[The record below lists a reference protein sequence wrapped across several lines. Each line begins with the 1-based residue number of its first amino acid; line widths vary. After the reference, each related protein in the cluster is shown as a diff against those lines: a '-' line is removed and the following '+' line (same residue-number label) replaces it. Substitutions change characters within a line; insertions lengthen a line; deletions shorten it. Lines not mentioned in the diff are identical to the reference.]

1 MGDNLM
7 KEWFKENKWIF
18 VGGIVIVVAIL
29 TPLILFIV
37 RNHLDQKTF
46 EALGPVGDFFGG
58 TTVGLLT
65 LASMLFVIASIS
77 MQRKQLDMQQDELK
91 MQREELSKTREEF
104 ELTNK
109 TLTKQ
114 QFESTFF
121 NMINLHHNLLKDLKG
136 GRQYLE
142 DINIELSGGYSA
154 AVNKYWK
161 NKLYSLKNIDLN
173 KFDDFLL
180 SMDLFEKS
188 HSQFKDRFQNIIRSD
203 IHHEI
208 DLNKNFIE
216 ALQQDINDAI
226 HIEARSDENLIRQIK
241 MFNDASLIERYFK
254 LNYIEQYLK
263 NKHYEIRVTAYHDY
277 TINIE
282 EIYSNLKN
290 EWATYLKKTREE
302 TLIKPLYSLKKTAYE
317 NIYKEHEEQIGHY
330 YRNLYRI
337 MKFIQDEH
345 FSNNSKDNEKEKK
358 KYRGILRAQLSSME
372 LLMLFYNVVYS
383 EKGQKFKAILKG
395 TNFFDDHLIES
406 KFLWANDK
414 EELAAL
420 K

>member
-1 MGDNLM
+1 M

-18 VGGIVIVVAIL
+18 VGGIVIVAAIL
-29 TPLILFIV
+29 TPLILFIG

-91 MQREELSKTREEF
+91 MQREELAKTREEF

-121 NMINLHHNLLKDLKG
+121 NMISLHHNLLEDLEG
-136 GRQYLE
+136 GRYYF
-142 DINIELSGGYSA
+142 NKFYNSLS
-154 AVNKYWK
+154 K
-161 NKLYSLKNIDLN
+161 NYKHSIKLYWANQ
-173 KFDDFLL
+173 LL
-180 SMDLFEKS
+180 
-188 HSQFKDRFQNIIRSD
+188 
-203 IHHEI
+203 
-208 DLNKNFIE
+208 
-216 ALQQDINDAI
+216 
-226 HIEARSDENLIRQIK
+226 
-241 MFNDASLIERYFK
+241 
-254 LNYIEQYLK
+254 
-263 NKHYEIRVTAYHDY
+263 
-277 TINIE
+277 
-282 EIYSNLKN
+282 NLKN
-290 EWATYLKKTREE
+290 RHFDKFKKLLLTIYLNDQKIDNLSNHLHNINSSDFNKINLIKEIEIKSNQYFSRIKSDLIDDFERKEIDGHLERCIDNTFILGYLQTKDSYRLNYKTRHLHDYYNITNVEFFENIEDEWVVNFMKQSRKETLLNPLTFMKKT
-302 TLIKPLYSLKKTAYE
+302 TYE
-317 NIYKEHEEQIGHY
+317 KVYTQKEEQIGHY

-337 MKFIQDEH
+337 VRFIEDEH
-345 FSNNSKDNEKEKK
+345 FSNNSKENEKEKK

-383 EKGQKFKAILKG
+383 EKGEKFKEILKG
-395 TNFFDDHLIES
+395 NNFFDDHLIES

-414 EELAAL
+414 DELAAL

>member
-1 MGDNLM
+1 M

-18 VGGIVIVVAIL
+18 VGGIVIVAAIS

-77 MQRKQLDMQQDELK
+77 MQKKQLDMQQDELK
-91 MQREELSKTREEF
+91 MQREELAKTREEF

-121 NMINLHHNLLKDLKG
+121 NMINLHHNLWKDLEVRRNFFETIYG
-136 GRQYLE
+136 
-142 DINIELSGGYSA
+142 ELRFNYNNF
-154 AVNKYWK
+154 VKKYWESR
-161 NKLYSLKNIDLN
+161 LISLKNEDPIALKKFLRSIYLNNSKVKRFETELKNINRSEINQELIRKLESNNEEYFNDFSDKFNDEFERREIDDLFIEYMNNPYLLDYLLIENSNRFYYYTFDGTIDYTLSNERFIEDLN
-173 KFDDFLL
+173 DEWTISFMK
-180 SMDLFEKS
+180 
-188 HSQFKDRFQNIIRSD
+188 QIR
-203 IHHEI
+203 
-208 DLNKNFIE
+208 K
-216 ALQQDINDAI
+216 
-226 HIEARSDENLIRQIK
+226 
-241 MFNDASLIERYFK
+241 
-254 LNYIEQYLK
+254 
-263 NKHYEIRVTAYHDY
+263 
-277 TINIE
+277 
-282 EIYSNLKN
+282 
-290 EWATYLKKTREE
+290 E
-302 TLIKPLYSLKKTAYE
+302 TLYEPSILKRNAYE
-317 NIYKEHEEQIGHY
+317 KLYNNKEEEIGHY

-337 MKFIQDEH
+337 VKFIQDEN
-345 FSNNSKDNEKEKK
+345 FSTDKIQNEKEQK

-383 EKGQKFKAILKG
+383 KKGEKFKEILKG

-406 KFLWANDK
+406 KLLWANDK

>member
-1 MGDNLM
+1 M

-18 VGGIVIVVAIL
+18 VGGIVIVAAIS

-37 RNHLDQKTF
+37 RNNLDQKTF

-77 MQRKQLDMQQDELK
+77 MQKKQLDMQQDELK
-91 MQREELSKTREEF
+91 MQREELAKTREEF

-121 NMINLHHNLLKDLKG
+121 NMINLHHNLWKDLEVRRNFFETIYG
-136 GRQYLE
+136 
-142 DINIELSGGYSA
+142 ELRFNYNNF
-154 AVNKYWK
+154 VKKYWESR
-161 NKLYSLKNIDLN
+161 LISLKNEDPIALKKFLRSIYLNNSKVKRFETELKNINRSEINQELIRKLESNNEEYFNDFLDKFNDEFERREIDDLFIEYMNNPYLLDYLLIENSNRFYYYTFDGTIDYTLSNERFIEDLN
-173 KFDDFLL
+173 DEWTISFMK
-180 SMDLFEKS
+180 
-188 HSQFKDRFQNIIRSD
+188 QIR
-203 IHHEI
+203 
-208 DLNKNFIE
+208 K
-216 ALQQDINDAI
+216 
-226 HIEARSDENLIRQIK
+226 
-241 MFNDASLIERYFK
+241 
-254 LNYIEQYLK
+254 
-263 NKHYEIRVTAYHDY
+263 
-277 TINIE
+277 
-282 EIYSNLKN
+282 
-290 EWATYLKKTREE
+290 E
-302 TLIKPLYSLKKTAYE
+302 TLYEPSILKRNAYE
-317 NIYKEHEEQIGHY
+317 ELYNNKEEEIGHY

-337 MKFIQDEH
+337 VKFIQDEN
-345 FSNNSKDNEKEKK
+345 FSTDKIQNEKEQK

-383 EKGQKFKAILKG
+383 KKGEKFKEILKG

-406 KFLWANDK
+406 KLLWANDK

>member
-1 MGDNLM
+1 
-7 KEWFKENKWIF
+7 
-18 VGGIVIVVAIL
+18 
-29 TPLILFIV
+29 
-37 RNHLDQKTF
+37 
-46 EALGPVGDFFGG
+46 
-58 TTVGLLT
+58 
-65 LASMLFVIASIS
+65 MLFVIASIS

-91 MQREELSKTREEF
+91 MQREELAKTREEF

-121 NMINLHHNLLKDLKG
+121 NMINLHHNLLKDLDG
-136 GRQYLE
+136 GRTFFENTYHTLWSEYVHAVEKHWAVNLIWLKNHDTHRLKLLLRTIYLN
-142 DINIELSGGYSA
+142 DFKINNLMSELKSYNPSRLNQNLIKEIETKNDNYIKNSLDEISA
-154 AVNKYWK
+154 AFENMK
-161 NKLYSLKNIDLN
+161 I
-173 KFDDFLL
+173 DDFFKECMSNPHLL
-180 SMDLFEKS
+180 SYLLDKDSNRFFYYPANVEFEYNYS
-188 HSQFKDRFQNIIRSD
+188 NVR
-203 IHHEI
+203 
-208 DLNKNFIE
+208 FIE
-216 ALQQDINDAI
+216 
-226 HIEARSDENLIRQIK
+226 E
-241 MFNDASLIERYFK
+241 FNDEW
-254 LNYIEQYLK
+254 
-263 NKHYEIRVTAYHDY
+263 
-277 TINIE
+277 TIDFMKQ
-282 EIYSNLKN
+282 LRK
-290 EWATYLKKTREE
+290 E
-302 TLIKPLYSLKKTAYE
+302 TLIEPLFQLKKLVYE
-317 NIYKEHEEQIGHY
+317 NIYKEKEEQIGHY

-345 FSNNSKDNEKEKK
+345 FSNNFKENEKEKK

>member
-1 MGDNLM
+1 M

-18 VGGIVIVVAIL
+18 VGGIVIVAAIL
-29 TPLILFIV
+29 TPLILFIG

-91 MQREELSKTREEF
+91 MQREELAKTREEF

-121 NMINLHHNLLKDLKG
+121 NMINLHHNLWKDLDG
-136 GRQYLE
+136 GRKFFESIYQ
-142 DINIELSGGYSA
+142 ILSNEYEHG
-154 AVNKYWK
+154 VEKYWK
-161 NKLYSLKNIDLN
+161 INLIEIKNSDTPALKRLLRSIYLASYKVNKLERGLKSYSSSEINLSIVKEIESENEENYNNLLDELNDSFENHDIEYLFQECMNNHHLLEYLLYKDSN
-173 KFDDFLL
+173 KFNYYPANRE
-180 SMDLFEKS
+180 FEYNFS
-188 HSQFKDRFQNIIRSD
+188 NVRFIEEFKD
-203 IHHEI
+203 EWTI
-208 DLNKNFIE
+208 DFMNQLRE
-216 ALQQDINDAI
+216 AT
-226 HIEARSDENLIRQIK
+226 
-241 MFNDASLIERYFK
+241 LIEPLF
-254 LNYIEQYLK
+254 Q
-263 NKHYEIRVTAYHDY
+263 
-277 TINIE
+277 
-282 EIYSNLKN
+282 
-290 EWATYLKKTREE
+290 LKKTV
-302 TLIKPLYSLKKTAYE
+302 YE
-317 NIYKEHEEQIGHY
+317 NVYKEKEEQIGHY

-337 MKFIQDEH
+337 VKFIQDEH
-345 FSNNSKDNEKEKK
+345 FSNNSKENEKEKK

-372 LLMLFYNVVYS
+372 LLMLFYNIVYS

-420 K
+420 N

>member
-1 MGDNLM
+1 M

-18 VGGIVIVVAIL
+18 VGGIVIVAAIL

-77 MQRKQLDMQQDELK
+77 MQRKQLNMQQDELK
-91 MQREELSKTREEF
+91 MQREELAKTREEF

-121 NMINLHHNLLKDLKG
+121 NMINLHHNLLKDLEE
-136 GRQYLE
+136 GRSYFNETYKLLESEYKITVKEYWGNNLIYLE
-142 DINIELSGGYSA
+142 NHEPDKLKHLLRAFCLNNWKVNHLEHLLQETRYSEFMENNLFKEIESQNEQYYISTIENFKAKFEERSIDYWITTCIDDTNVLDYFLGINSMRLSFSNINGL
-154 AVNKYWK
+154 KY
-161 NKLYSLKNIDLN
+161 LISNISFFES
-173 KFDDFLL
+173 FDDEWTIEYIKQIRKETFLNPL
-180 SMDLFEKS
+180 LPLKRLVYEKVYDLK
-188 HSQFKDRFQNIIRSD
+188 
-203 IHHEI
+203 
-208 DLNKNFIE
+208 
-216 ALQQDINDAI
+216 
-226 HIEARSDENLIRQIK
+226 
-241 MFNDASLIERYFK
+241 
-254 LNYIEQYLK
+254 
-263 NKHYEIRVTAYHDY
+263 
-277 TINIE
+277 
-282 EIYSNLKN
+282 
-290 EWATYLKKTREE
+290 
-302 TLIKPLYSLKKTAYE
+302 
-317 NIYKEHEEQIGHY
+317 EEQIGHY

-337 MKFIQDEH
+337 VRFIQDEH
-345 FSNNSKDNEKEKK
+345 FSTDQEENENEKK

-383 EKGQKFKAILKG
+383 KKGEKFREILKG
-395 TNFFDDHLIES
+395 TNFFDDHIIES

>member
-1 MGDNLM
+1 M

-18 VGGIVIVVAIL
+18 VGGIVIVAAIS
-29 TPLILFIV
+29 TPLVLFIV
-37 RNHLDQKTF
+37 RNHLDEDTF
-46 EALGPVGDFFGG
+46 AALGPVGDFFGG

-91 MQREELSKTREEF
+91 MQREELAKTREEF

-121 NMINLHHNLLKDLKG
+121 NMINLHHNLLEGLHG

-142 DINIELSGGYSA
+142 QIHDNLAINYNFVVNNYWENELH
-154 AVNKYWK
+154 
-161 NKLYSLKNIDLN
+161 SLRINDPNRFFDFLQSIFLLKKNIDRIENNKIIKLGLN
-173 KFDDFLL
+173 SGNSPLELIKIDTFDT
-180 SMDLFEKS
+180 E
-188 HSQFKDRFQNIIRSD
+188 
-203 IHHEI
+203 
-208 DLNKNFIE
+208 
-216 ALQQDINDAI
+216 
-226 HIEARSDENLIRQIK
+226 DECNV
-241 MFNDASLIERYFK
+241 LIEEFNTFNSDQ
-254 LNYIEQYLK
+254 LIEKYAKNRFIYQYLK
-263 NKHYEIRVTAYHDY
+263 NNRENSNVVLNTYI
-277 TINIE
+277 INTE
-282 EIYSNLKN
+282 DMFNNLENKQLL
-290 EWATYLKKTREE
+290 YFLKKVKEQ
-302 TLIKPLYSLKKTAYE
+302 TLIKPLSSIKRKAYE
-317 NIYKEHEEQIGHY
+317 KMYKEKEEEIGHY

-337 MKFIQDEH
+337 VKFIQDEN
-345 FSNNSKDNEKEKK
+345 FSNDEEDNKKEQK
-358 KYRGILRAQLSSME
+358 KYIGILRAQLSSME

-383 EKGQKFKAILKG
+383 KKGEKFKDLLEG

-414 EELAAL
+414 DELAAL

>member
-1 MGDNLM
+1 MGDKLM
-7 KEWFKENKWIF
+7 KEWLKENKWIF
-18 VGGIVIVVAIL
+18 VGGIVIVAAIL
-29 TPLILFIV
+29 TPLILFMV
-37 RNHLDQKTF
+37 RNHLDEDTF
-46 EALGPVGDFFGG
+46 AALGPVGDFFGG

-91 MQREELSKTREEF
+91 MQREELAKTREEF

-142 DINIELSGGYSA
+142 DINFELSSRYSTN
-154 AVNKYWK
+154 VNEFWK
-161 NKLYSLKNIDLN
+161 NKLYSLKNNDRN
-173 KFDDFLL
+173 KFNDFLL
-180 SMDLFEKS
+180 SMYLFEKS
-188 HSQFKDRFQNIIRSD
+188 NDQFKDRLENMIRSD
-203 IHHEI
+203 IHNEI
-208 DLNKNFIE
+208 DWNKSFIE
-216 ALQQDINDAI
+216 AIQKDINDAV
-226 HIEARSDENLIRQIK
+226 HMNEHLKEDFKLLDVDQLIQRI
-241 MFNDASLIERYFK
+241 SL
-254 LNYIEQYLK
+254 LNYIYEYL
-263 NKHYEIRVTAYHDY
+263 NYKHHEISVTSYSDF

-282 EIYSNLKN
+282 EIYKDIKS
-290 EWATYLKKTREE
+290 EWSIYFLKKTREE
-302 TLIKPLYSLKKTAYE
+302 TLINPLYSLKKKAYE

-330 YRNLYRI
+330 YRHLYRI
-337 MKFIQDEH
+337 IKFIQDEH
-345 FSNNSKDNEKEKK
+345 FSNNSKENEKEKK

-383 EKGQKFKAILKG
+383 EKGEKFKETLKG
-395 TNFFDDHLIES
+395 TNFFDDHLVES

-414 EELAAL
+414 DELAAL

>member
-7 KEWFKENKWIF
+7 KERFKENKWMF
-18 VGGIVIVVAIL
+18 AGGVVIVVAIL
-29 TPLILFIV
+29 TPLILILV
-37 RNHLDQKTF
+37 RNHLDKKTF

-77 MQRKQLDMQQDELK
+77 MQRKQLDMQQVELK
-91 MQREELSKTREEF
+91 TQREELAKTREEF

-121 NMINLHHNLLKDLKG
+121 NMINLHHNLLKDLE
-136 GRQYLE
+136 GRREYFNENYESLRGE
-142 DINIELSGGYSA
+142 YRSVVENH
-154 AVNKYWK
+154 WK
-161 NKLYSLKNIDLN
+161 EQLNMLKDR
-173 KFDDFLL
+173 KPD
-180 SMDLFEKS
+180 
-188 HSQFKDRFQNIIRSD
+188 QFKK
-203 IHHEI
+203 
-208 DLNKNFIE
+208 L
-216 ALQQDINDAI
+216 LLTMYINN
-226 HIEARSDENLIRQIK
+226 RKVS
-241 MFNDASLIERYFK
+241 
-254 LNYIEQYLK
+254 YLK
-263 NKHYEIRVTAYHDY
+263 NSLNDYENLDFGDNKLMKKIKSDIENNFEDSFSKKKLKVEFAATSIDHRFSESIRDLNILNYFSNKNSYRIVVYGNNESHYRISNVEFFESFQEEELVNFLKQIRRKTLLKPSHLKRIAYEKLY
-277 TINIE
+277 KE
-282 EIYSNLKN
+282 
-290 EWATYLKKTREE
+290 REE
-302 TLIKPLYSLKKTAYE
+302 E
-317 NIYKEHEEQIGHY
+317 IGHY

-337 MKFIQDEH
+337 VRFIQDEI
-345 FSNNSKDNEKEKK
+345 FSTDEEENKKEKK

-383 EKGQKFKAILKG
+383 EKGEKFKSIIKG

-414 EELAAL
+414 VELDAL

>member
-1 MGDNLM
+1 MGDKLM
-7 KEWFKENKWIF
+7 KEWLKENKWIF

-29 TPLILFIV
+29 TPLILFIG
-37 RNHLDQKTF
+37 RNNLDQKTF

-91 MQREELSKTREEF
+91 MQREELAKTREEF

-121 NMINLHHNLLKDLKG
+121 NMINLHHNLLKDLEE
-136 GRQYLE
+136 GRSYFNETYKLLESEYKITVKEYWGNNLIYLE
-142 DINIELSGGYSA
+142 NHEPDKLKHLLRIFCLNNWKVNHLEHLLQETRYSESMENNLFKEIQSQNEQYYISTIENSKAKFEERSIDYWITACIDDTNVLDYFLGINSTRLSFSTINGL
-154 AVNKYWK
+154 KY
-161 NKLYSLKNIDLN
+161 LISNISFFES
-173 KFDDFLL
+173 FDDEWTIEYIKQIRTETFL
-180 SMDLFEKS
+180 
-188 HSQFKDRFQNIIRSD
+188 
-203 IHHEI
+203 
-208 DLNKNFIE
+208 
-216 ALQQDINDAI
+216 
-226 HIEARSDENLIRQIK
+226 
-241 MFNDASLIERYFK
+241 
-254 LNYIEQYLK
+254 
-263 NKHYEIRVTAYHDY
+263 
-277 TINIE
+277 
-282 EIYSNLKN
+282 
-290 EWATYLKKTREE
+290 
-302 TLIKPLYSLKKTAYE
+302 KPLFPLKRLVYE
-317 NIYKEHEEQIGHY
+317 KVYDLKEEQIGHY

-337 MKFIQDEH
+337 VRFIQDEH
-345 FSNNSKDNEKEKK
+345 FSTDQEENENEKK

-383 EKGQKFKAILKG
+383 KKGEKFKEILKG

-414 EELAAL
+414 EELDAL